1 MDDIYEPLER
11 YRDELKDAFLKNAE
25 EAFADIEQKS
35 AVDKAA
41 NKETCRK
48 IGYFNELINNNNNTL
63 CGFRWLK
70 GLLIAAVAVLF
81 LLPFF
86 SYTVQAN
93 IWMIVLF
100 IVLGIALLVLAFTAV
115 QNKIKQIKATVSAF
129 EAKRQTLV
137 QEAQTQMKSLNA
149 LFSWDIP
156 TKLIEKTVPNIHFD
170 PYFNAARVKQLSE
183 EFGYAG
189 TLNQDASVLFA
200 HSGEIKGNPFV
211 IATTRNFHWGLKT
224 YTGFLTISW
233 TEEVTDS
240 EGHSHSVTR
249 TQTLTA
255 SVTKPCP
262 QYDDKTFLMY
272 ANEAA
277 PDLSFSREP
286 EGLAEDAPFVDL
298 RKKIKRKNLERFSRK
313 LNDKSNYTMMANQDF
328 EVKFSTKDRDNEV
341 QYRLL
346 FTPVAQKALLTL
358 MQDKRY
364 GYGDDFTIVKT
375 KKINVVYPKH
385 LQNFDLNTDPEKWMD
400 YSFDVVKQR
409 FLRVNLEYFRAVYF
423 AFAPLLSIP
432 LYQQTRTRKEIY
444 GSDLIGDSSFWEWE
458 SIANFKGEACFMHP
472 KCVTPNILKT
482 DLLRNSE
489 DGTKEIAVNAYGFSG
504 TNLTDYIPVYGGDG
518 DIHYVPVHWVQY
530 DPVNRRSTMSI
541 KECPDADKEITRNDS
556 RSTRLF
562 RRRIAF
568 GN

>member
-70 GLLIAAVAVLF
+70 GLVIAAAAVLF

-298 RKKIKRKNLERFSRK
+298 KKKIKRKNLERFSRK
-313 LNDKSNYTMMANQDF
+313 MNDKSNYTMMANQDF
-328 EVKFSTKDRDNEV
+328 EVQFSTKDRDNEV

-375 KKINVVYPKH
+375 KMINVVYPKH

-472 KCVTPNILKT
+472 KCVTSNILKT
-482 DLLRNSE
+482 DLLRSSE

-504 TNLTDYIPVYGGDG
+504 TNRTDYIPVYSGDG
-518 DIHYVPVHWVQY
+518 GIHDVPVHWVQY
-530 DPVNRRSTMSI
+530 DPVNRRSAMSI

>member
-48 IGYFNELINNNNNTL
+48 IGYFNELIINNNNTL

-70 GLLIAAVAVLF
+70 GLVIAAAAVLF

-129 EAKRQTLV
+129 EAQRQTLV

-255 SVTKPCP
+255 NVTKPCP

-298 RKKIKRKNLERFSRK
+298 KKKIKRKNLERFSRK

-328 EVKFSTKDRDNEV
+328 EVQFSTKDRDYEV

-375 KKINVVYPKH
+375 KMINVVYPKH

-400 YSFDVVKQR
+400 YSFEVVKQR

-482 DLLRNSE
+482 DLLRSSE

-504 TNLTDYIPVYGGDG
+504 TNRTDYIPVYGGDG
-518 DIHYVPVHWVQY
+518 GIHDVPVHWVQY
-530 DPVNRRSTMSI
+530 APVNRRSTMSI